1 MNFTILIVLLLG
13 GLALFLHGMN
23 IMTDGLKAAAG
34 SKMKAF
40 LQGMTRNRWT
50 SLVAG
55 TGITAVIQSSS
66 VTTVLAVGFVS
77 AGLISFQST
86 LGIILGANIGTT
98 ITAQIIA
105 FKITKASWVMIAVG
119 FLSGFLFKK
128 KIIKNI
134 GTIILG
140 LGLVFLGMSV
150 MSDATAPLK
159 SYEPFLELMEGLDNY
174 VYGIIIGALF
184 TALVQSSSATT
195 GIVIIMA
202 SQELIGIEPAIAI
215 ILGANIGTCVTAV
228 LSALGKP
235 KAAMRVAVSHI
246 LFNVLGVLIWSVF
259 IAQLAHVVED
269 ISPGSESRQVANAHT
284 IFNIANTLI
293 FIWLV
298 KPISK
303 LAIWLVPDKKKK
315 EVRLF
320 TELHDFYLE
329 DVGLALELS
338 YSSIAKL
345 GEKVLEILKAGI
357 PMALTGKEHELVELR
372 NKDALIDR
380 GHAEIL
386 TFLQNIQSQSISK
399 EQTHALERQI
409 EAVNVLE
416 TAADMVTTT
425 LVEAAEHRI
434 EKGFEISSDTVQ
446 RIAVIHNM
454 ALDAFDKAVQSYLVD
469 DTSVDDSLA
478 KDRFKLELQDVRLYL
493 VERLSVSDEYRI
505 ETYRFESE
513 VLEGIRRIHALAR
526 RLKRKAGQL
535 LSP

>member
-1 MNFTILIVLLLG
+1 MNFTAQIILLLG

-23 IMTDGLKAAAG
+23 VMTDGLKAAAG

-105 FKITKASWVMIAVG
+105 FKITKASWIMIAVG
-119 FLSGFLFKK
+119 FLAGFLFKK
-128 KIIKNI
+128 KIVKNV

-150 MSDATAPLK
+150 MSEATAPLK
-159 SYEPFLELMEGLDNY
+159 SYEPFLALMEGLDNY
-174 VYGIIIGALF
+174 VYGILIGALF

-202 SQELIGIEPAIAI
+202 SQGLIDIEPAIAI
-215 ILGANIGTCVTAV
+215 IMGANVGTCVTAI

-246 LFNVLGVLIWSVF
+246 LFNVLGVVIWYGF
-259 IAQLAHVVED
+259 IAQLAHLVED

-284 IFNIANTLI
+284 LFNVANTFL

-298 KPISK
+298 NPISK
-303 LAIWLVPDKKKK
+303 LVVWLVPEKKKK
-315 EVRLF
+315 EERLF
-320 TELHDFYLE
+320 PELHDFYLE
-329 DVGLALELS
+329 DVSLALDLS
-338 YSSIAKL
+338 QNSIAKL
-345 GEKVLEILKAGI
+345 GEKVFEILKAGI
-357 PMALTGKEHELVELR
+357 PMALTGKENELVALR
-372 NKDALIDR
+372 NKDAIIDR

-399 EQTHALERQI
+399 EQTHILERQI

-416 TAADMVTTT
+416 SAADVVTTA

-434 EKGFEISSDTVQ
+434 EKGFDVSIDTVRQ
-446 RIAVIHNM
+446 IAVAHNM

-478 KDRFKLELQDVRLYL
+478 KERFKQTLQDVRLYL
-493 VERLSVSDEYRI
+493 IDRLSVTDENRI
-505 ETYRFESE
+505 EIYRFESE

-526 RLKRKAGQL
+526 RLKRKAG
-535 LSP
+535 

>member
-1 MNFTILIVLLLG
+1 MNFTAQIILLLG

-23 IMTDGLKAAAG
+23 VMTDGLKAAAG

-40 LQGMTRNRWT
+40 LKGMTRNRWT

-105 FKITKASWVMIAVG
+105 FKITKASWIMIAVG

-128 KIIKNI
+128 KIVKNA
-134 GTIILG
+134 GTIVLG
-140 LGLVFLGMSV
+140 LGLVFLGMTV
-150 MSDATAPLK
+150 MSEATAPLK
-159 SYEPFLELMEGLDNY
+159 SYEPFLDLMEGLDNY
-174 VYGIIIGALF
+174 VYGILIGALF

-202 SQELIGIEPAIAI
+202 SQGLIDIEPAIAI
-215 ILGANIGTCVTAV
+215 IMGANVGTCVTAL

-246 LFNVLGVLIWSVF
+246 LFNVLGVLIWYAF
-259 IAQLAHVVED
+259 ITQLAHLVEN

-284 IFNIANTLI
+284 VFNVANTVL

-298 KPISK
+298 KPIAK
-303 LAIWLVPDKKKK
+303 LVVWLVPEKKKK
-315 EVRLF
+315 EERLF
-320 TELHDFYLE
+320 PELHDFYLE
-329 DVGLALELS
+329 DVSLALDLS
-338 YSSIAKL
+338 QSSIAKL

-357 PMALTGKEHELVELR
+357 PMALTGKENELIALR
-372 NKDALIDR
+372 NKDMLIDR

-386 TFLQNIQSQSISK
+386 AFLQNIQSQSISK
-399 EQTHALERQI
+399 TQTHILERQT

-416 TAADMVTTT
+416 SAADVVTTS

-434 EKGFEISSDTVQ
+434 EKGFDVSIDTVQ
-446 RIAVIHNM
+446 QIAFTHNM

-469 DTSVDDSLA
+469 DTAADDSLA
-478 KDRFKLELQDVRLYL
+478 KESFKQALQDVRLYL
-493 VERLSVSDEYRI
+493 IDRLSVTDENRI
-505 ETYRFESE
+505 EIYRFESE

-526 RLKRKAGQL
+526 RLKRKAG
-535 LSP
+535 

>member
-1 MNFTILIVLLLG
+1 MNFTSQIILLLG

-23 IMTDGLKAAAG
+23 VMTDGLKAAAG

-105 FKITKASWVMIAVG
+105 FKITKASWIIIAVG
-119 FLSGFLFKK
+119 FLAGFLFKK
-128 KIIKNI
+128 KIIKNA

-140 LGLVFLGMSV
+140 LGLIFLGMSV

-159 SYEPFLELMEGLDNY
+159 NYEPFLELMEGLDNY
-174 VYGIIIGALF
+174 IYGILIGAIF

-202 SQELIGIEPAIAI
+202 SQGLLDIQPAIAI
-215 ILGANIGTCVTAV
+215 IMGANIGTCVTAI

-235 KAAMRVAVSHI
+235 KAAMRVAVSHV
-246 LFNVLGVLIWSVF
+246 LFKVLGVLIWFAF
-259 IAQLAHVVED
+259 IPQLAHLVEN

-284 IFNIANTLI
+284 LFNLANTFL

-298 KPISK
+298 KPISR
-303 LAIWLVPDKKKK
+303 LVVWLVPDKKKK
-315 EVRLF
+315 EERAF
-320 TELHDFYLE
+320 PELDNFYLE
-329 DVGLALELS
+329 DVNLALDLS
-338 YSSIAKL
+338 QSSIAKL
-345 GEKVLEILKAGI
+345 GDKVLEILKAGI
-357 PMALTGKEHELVELR
+357 PMALTGKEQELVELR
-372 NKDALIDR
+372 HKDAFIDR

-399 EQTHALERQI
+399 KQSHILERQI

-416 TAADMVTTT
+416 SAADVVTTS

-434 EKGFEISSDTVQ
+434 EERFEVSSDTVQ

-454 ALDAFDKAVQSYLVD
+454 ALEAFNTAVQFYSVD
-469 DTSVDDSLA
+469 DILTDDSLA
-478 KDRFKLELQDVRLYL
+478 KDRFKKELQDVRLYL
-493 VERLSVSDEYRI
+493 IERLSVSDVNRI
-505 ETYRFESE
+505 DIYRFESE

-526 RLKRKAGQL
+526 RLKRKAG
-535 LSP
+535 

>member
-1 MNFTILIVLLLG
+1 MNFTSQIILLLG

-23 IMTDGLKAAAG
+23 VMTDGLKAAAG
-34 SKMKAF
+34 NKMKAF

-86 LGIILGANIGTT
+86 LGIILGANVGTT

-105 FKITKASWVMIAVG
+105 FKITKASWIMIAVG
-119 FLSGFLFKK
+119 FLAGFIFKNK
-128 KIIKNI
+128 LVKNA
-134 GTIILG
+134 GTIVLG
-140 LGLVFLGMSV
+140 LGLVFLGMTV
-150 MSDATAPLK
+150 MSEATAPLK
-159 SYEPFLELMEGLDNY
+159 SYEPFLDLMKGLDNY
-174 VYGIIIGALF
+174 IYGILIGALF

-202 SQELIGIEPAIAI
+202 SQGLIAIEPAIAI
-215 ILGANIGTCVTAV
+215 IMGANVGTCVTAL

-246 LFNVLGVLIWSVF
+246 LFKVFGVLIWYAF
-259 IAQLAHVVED
+259 ISQLAHLVED

-284 IFNIANTLI
+284 IFNLANTFL

-303 LAIWLVPDKKKK
+303 LVVWMVPEKKKK
-315 EVRLF
+315 EERLF
-320 TELHDFYLE
+320 QELHDFYLQ
-329 DVGLALELS
+329 DVSLALELS
-338 YSSIAKL
+338 QNSIAKL

-357 PMALTGKEHELVELR
+357 PMALTGKENELVALR
-372 NKDALIDR
+372 NKDTLIDK

-399 EQTHALERQI
+399 KQSHILERQI

-416 TAADMVTTT
+416 SAADVVTTS

-434 EKGFEISSDTVQ
+434 EKGFYVSTDTVQ
-446 RIAVIHNM
+446 RIAVVHNM
-454 ALDAFDKAVQSYLVD
+454 ALEAFDAAVQFYSEDDILAD
-469 DTSVDDSLA
+469 DTLA
-478 KDRFKLELQDVRLYL
+478 KDQFKQGLQDVRLYL
-493 VERLSVSDEYRI
+493 IDRLSVTAENRI
-505 ETYRFESE
+505 EIYRFESE

-526 RLKRKAGQL
+526 RLKRKAG
-535 LSP
+535 

>member
-1 MNFTILIVLLLG
+1 MNFTSQIILLLG

-23 IMTDGLKAAAG
+23 VMTDGLKAAAG

-105 FKITKASWVMIAVG
+105 FKITKASWIIIAAG
-119 FLSGFLFKK
+119 FLTSFLFQNKL
-128 KIIKNI
+128 IKNV

-159 SYEPFLELMEGLDNY
+159 SYEPFLALMEGLDNY
-174 VYGIIIGALF
+174 VYGILIGALF

-202 SQELIGIEPAIAI
+202 SQGLIAIEPAIAI
-215 ILGANIGTCVTAV
+215 IMGANIGTCVTAI
-228 LSALGKP
+228 LSAIGKP
-235 KAAMRVAVSHI
+235 KAAMRVAVSHV
-246 LFNVLGVLIWSVF
+246 LFKVFGVLIWFAF
-259 IAQLAHVVED
+259 IPQLAHLVEV

-284 IFNIANTLI
+284 VFNLANTFL

-298 KPISK
+298 TPISK
-303 LAIWLVPDKKKK
+303 LVVWLVPEKKKK
-315 EVRLF
+315 EERAF
-320 TELHDFYLE
+320 PELHEFYLE
-329 DVGLALELS
+329 DVSLALDLS
-338 YSSIAKL
+338 QSSIAKL
-345 GEKVLEILKAGI
+345 GDKVLEILKAGI
-357 PMALTGKEHELVELR
+357 PMTLTGNEQELVELR
-372 NKDALIDR
+372 AKDAFIDK

-399 EQTHALERQI
+399 TQSHILERQI

-416 TAADMVTTT
+416 SAADLVTTS

-434 EKGFEISSDTVQ
+434 ENRFEVSSDTVQ
-446 RIAVIHNM
+446 RIAVVHNI
-454 ALDAFDKAVQSYLVD
+454 ALDAFYAAVQFYGEDNIS
-469 DTSVDDSLA
+469 TDDSLA
-478 KDRFKLELQDVRLYL
+478 KDRFKKELQDVRLYL
-493 VERLSVSDEYRI
+493 IDRLSVSDENRI
-505 ETYRFESE
+505 EIYRFESE

-526 RLKRKAGQL
+526 RLRRKAG
-535 LSP
+535 

>member
-1 MNFTILIVLLLG
+1 MNFTALIILLLG

-23 IMTDGLKAAAG
+23 VMTDGLKAAAG
-34 SKMKAF
+34 SRMKTF
-40 LQGMTRNRWT
+40 LQGMTHNRWT

-55 TGITAVIQSSS
+55 TGITAIIQSSS

-77 AGLISFQST
+77 AGLITFQST
-86 LGIILGANIGTT
+86 LGIILGANVGTT

-105 FKITKASWVMIAVG
+105 FKIAKASWVMIAVG

-128 KIIKNI
+128 KVIKNI
-134 GTIILG
+134 GTIVLG

-159 SYEPFLELMEGLDNY
+159 SYEPFIDLMEGLDNY
-174 VYGIIIGALF
+174 VYGIIIGAVF

-202 SQELIGIEPAIAI
+202 SQGLIDIEPAISI

-246 LFNVLGVLIWSVF
+246 LFNVLGVVIWYAF
-259 IAQLAHVVED
+259 IAQLAHLVEN

-284 IFNIANTLI
+284 IFNLANTIL

-298 KPISK
+298 KPIAK
-303 LAIWLVPDKKKK
+303 LVVWLVPEKKVK
-315 EVRLF
+315 EARLF
-320 TELHDFYLE
+320 PELHNFYLE
-329 DVGLALELS
+329 DIGLALDLS
-338 YSSIAKL
+338 HSSVAKL

-357 PMALTGKEHELVELR
+357 PVALTGKEKELVELR
-372 NKDALIDR
+372 NKDAVIDK

-386 TFLQNIQSQSISK
+386 IFLQNIQSQSITK
-399 EQTHALERQI
+399 EQTSVLERQI

-434 EKGFEISSDTVQ
+434 EKGFDLSNDTLT
-446 RIAVIHNM
+446 RIALVHQM
-454 ALDAFDKAVQSYLVD
+454 ALDAFEKAVQSYHED
-469 DTSVDDSLA
+469 ETSADESLA
-478 KDRFKLELQDVRLYL
+478 KDRFKLELQNVRLYL
-493 VERLSVSDEYRI
+493 VERLSINDENRI

-513 VLEGIRRIHALAR
+513 ILEGIRRIHALAR
-526 RLKRKAGQL
+526 RLKRKAG
-535 LSP
+535 

>member
-1 MNFTILIVLLLG
+1 MNFTAQIILLLG

-23 IMTDGLKAAAG
+23 VMTDGLKAAAG

-105 FKITKASWVMIAVG
+105 FKITKASWIMIAVG

-128 KIIKNI
+128 KIVKNV
-134 GTIILG
+134 GTIVLG
-140 LGLVFLGMSV
+140 LGLVFLGMTV
-150 MSDATAPLK
+150 MSEATAPLK
-159 SYEPFLELMEGLDNY
+159 SYEPFLDLMEGLDNY
-174 VYGIIIGALF
+174 VYGILIGALF

-202 SQELIGIEPAIAI
+202 SQGLIDIEPAIAI
-215 ILGANIGTCVTAV
+215 IMGANVGTCVTAL

-246 LFNVLGVLIWSVF
+246 LFNVLGVLIWYAF
-259 IAQLAHVVED
+259 ITQLAHLVEN

-284 IFNIANTLI
+284 LFNVANTFL

-298 KPISK
+298 NPIAK
-303 LAIWLVPDKKKK
+303 LAVWLVPEKKKK
-315 EVRLF
+315 EERLF
-320 TELHDFYLE
+320 PELHDFYLE
-329 DVGLALELS
+329 DVSLALDLS
-338 YSSIAKL
+338 QSSIAKL

-357 PMALTGKEHELVELR
+357 PMALTGKENELIALR
-372 NKDALIDR
+372 NKDMLIDR

-399 EQTHALERQI
+399 KQTHILERQT

-416 TAADMVTTT
+416 SAADVVTTS

-434 EKGFEISSDTVQ
+434 ENRFEVSSDTAQ
-446 RIAVIHNM
+446 RIAVAHSM
-454 ALDAFDKAVQSYLVD
+454 ALDAFDKAVQSYFVD
-469 DTSVDDSLA
+469 DTFVDDSLA
-478 KDRFKLELQDVRLYL
+478 KDRFKQELQDVRLYL
-493 VERLSVSDEYRI
+493 IERLSVTEENRI
-505 ETYRFESE
+505 EIYRFESE

-526 RLKRKAGQL
+526 RLKRKAG
-535 LSP
+535 